1 MTHLEEELN
10 ELKETVIE
18 MMELVINQL
27 SKSKEALMA
36 YDTEL
41 AEEIIHNELRVNA
54 FDINISR
61 HCENI
66 LALYSPVASDLRFV
80 LSVLE
85 MTSSIERIGD
95 HAENIAGYVISSE
108 SPIAK
113 ELLSENRIA
122 EMFDLSLTML
132 NDVTEGF
139 INEDNKIARKIFK
152 QDKELNKINKNSSK
166 IISEQIKKDTSI
178 IRPLLYLFTAIHK
191 LERVG
196 DLSKNMAE
204 EIIFY
209 LDAKV
214 LKHKRKRKKAKEAI
228 TK

>member
-10 ELKETVIE
+10 TLKETVIE
-18 MMELVINQL
+18 MLELVFNQL
-27 SKSKEALMA
+27 TKSKEAFLN

-54 FDINISR
+54 FDINIGR
-61 HCENI
+61 HCENT
-66 LALYSPVASDLRFV
+66 LALYSPVAGDLRFV

-85 MTSSIERIGD
+85 ITSSIERIGD
-95 HAENIAGYVISSE
+95 HAENIAGYVINSE
-108 SPIAK
+108 SPITK

-122 EMFDLSLTML
+122 EMFDLSLTMID
-132 NDVTEGF
+132 DVMEGF
-139 INEDNKIARKIFK
+139 VNEDNKIARKIFK

-166 IISEQIKKDTSI
+166 IISEQIKKDSSS
-178 IRPLLYLFTAIHK
+178 IRPLLYLFTTIGK

-196 DLSKNMAE
+196 DLSKNIAE

-214 LKHKRKRKKAKEAI
+214 LKHKKKRKKAEMK
-228 TK
+228 